1 MSSKNMLLGSTP
13 DSDAAPSRNR
23 KGTRDDS
30 VEAIKRG
37 FRLLDRFGPEDSQ
50 LTLSELSRRAG
61 IPKTTALRIA
71 RTLESCRYLVQ
82 LKDGAWRLGPSAA
95 WLGARYQVAFDLNNT
110 IEPVLQKVAR
120 TTKET
125 AAFFVHDGNMRN
137 CLMRVKG
144 AHGISARARIGLPMP
159 LDRGS
164 PGQVILAFTGKAG
177 ALYDEIR
184 RRGFHLT
191 IAEYSPTTA
200 GVSAPVFGTTWSVVG
215 ALCVSGPADRMTED
229 ILLAHAPTVM
239 RAARQL
245 SYELSRGSSAP
256 RIMASSKWRP

>member
-1 MSSKNMLLGSTP
+1 MTLGSTQTAN
-13 DSDAAPSRNR
+13 AALPRSR
-23 KGTRDDS
+23 KETAGDS
-30 VEAIKRG
+30 VEAVKRAFRILDG
-37 FRLLDRFGPEDSQ
+37 FGLEDSH
-50 LTLSELSRRAG
+50 LSLSELSRRAG

-71 RTLESCRYLVQ
+71 RTLESCGYLVQ
-82 LKDGAWRLGPSAA
+82 LKDSAWRLGASAA

-110 IEPVLQKVAR
+110 IEPALQKVAR
-120 TTKET
+120 ITKET

-144 AHGISARARIGLPMP
+144 ARGISARARIGLPMP

-164 PGQVILAFTGKAG
+164 PGQVILAFTGKVG
-177 ALYDEIR
+177 PLYDEIR

-215 ALCVSGPADRMTED
+215 ALCVSGPADRMTEES
-229 ILLAHAPTVM
+229 LLAHAPTVVS
-239 RAARQL
+239 AARQL

-256 RIMASSKWRP
+256 RIMANSKWRPKS